1 MKILL
6 VSAPRPESDASPMH
20 MGDGRPP
27 MGLAYISAYLEQ
39 FGHETKIID
48 LYHFGGGH
56 KDEKGD
62 KQASTIISHI
72 VQNEKEIDV
81 FEEIESFKPDFVGM
95 YMATIS
101 YYEGTKL
108 ATKIKNKYPEIKT
121 MIGGPHAN
129 ELPETLTDYFDY
141 VVNGEGEIA
150 ALDIVEG
157 RKSKKGIVK
166 SASVQDINKLPL
178 PDFRHFIGKP
188 YNWKLQMFASDVH
201 PVITLNSTR
210 GCPFSCMFCGVANTK
225 FRGISPRNLVN
236 YIVELQSKY
245 GAKGIY
251 FREDNFT
258 VVAKRVEEFCD
269 IIIAE
274 NIKINWACET
284 RVRNLKPHLIE
295 KMAKAGCVALYI
307 GIESGSDRM
316 LTYMKK
322 AELRKHFIEKLPIFH
337 ANGMLTYT
345 TFVYGLPTETQEDRD
360 ETERFIEELNPTTAD
375 RFIYI
380 GIPGSDYYKMLDY
393 TNTYDFKEKNGLFYV
408 PGWLELAKQIY
419 GKDDPRCDYV
429 GGLYEKNKINP
440 SPMEPY
446 YIDENVYKELATT
459 KVRKQLSEKFS

>member
-27 MGLAYISAYLEQ
+27 MGLAYISAYLEK

-81 FEEIESFKPDFVGM
+81 FDEIESYKPDFIGM

-108 ATKIKNKYPEIKT
+108 AKEIKSKYPEIKT

-141 VVNGEGEIA
+141 VVNGEGETA
-150 ALDIVEG
+150 ALNIVEG
-157 RKSKKGIVK
+157 RTTEKGIVK
-166 SASVQDINKLPL
+166 SVSIQDINKLPL
-178 PDFRHFIGKP
+178 PDFRHFIEKP
-188 YNWKLQMFASDVH
+188 YNWRLQMFESDVH

-274 NIKINWACET
+274 NIKVNWACET
-284 RVRNLKPHLIE
+284 RVRNLKPHLIT
-295 KMAKAGCVALYI
+295 L
-307 GIESGSDRM
+307 
-316 LTYMKK
+316 
-322 AELRKHFIEKLPIFH
+322 H
-337 ANGMLTYT
+337 
-345 TFVYGLPTETQEDRD
+345 
-360 ETERFIEELNPTTAD
+360 
-375 RFIYI
+375 
-380 GIPGSDYYKMLDY
+380 
-393 TNTYDFKEKNGLFYV
+393 
-408 PGWLELAKQIY
+408 
-419 GKDDPRCDYV
+419 
-429 GGLYEKNKINP
+429 
-440 SPMEPY
+440 
-446 YIDENVYKELATT
+446 
-459 KVRKQLSEKFS
+459 